1 MIKIKQFIKSILK
14 NATIFFACG
23 GIYYGL
29 EEIFK
34 SSHTS
39 HWTMFVC
46 AGLIGLLA
54 SLLNN
59 FYSFD
64 MLLQYQLGISSVIA
78 TVCEGIT
85 GILICYFSESGANT
99 VWDYSELPLTFFFGQ
114 CNLFFSFLW
123 AILSFIAILIG
134 DSIEY
139 YVFDESERPY
149 YCINS
154 HGVWFWLPRKTW

>member
-1 MIKIKQFIKSILK
+1 MIKNCFKHLLKDIL
-14 NATIFFACG
+14 IFSACG
-23 GIYYGL
+23 GTYYGL
-29 EEIFK
+29 EILFRGY
-34 SSHTS
+34 SN
-39 HWTMFVC
+39 WTMFFC
-46 AGLIGLLA
+46 AGVIGLLA

-64 MLLQYQLGISSVIA
+64 MLLQYQLGISAVIA

>member
-34 SSHTS
+34 SNHTS
-39 HWTMFVC
+39 DWTMFVC
-46 AGLIGLLA
+46 AGIIGLIA

-59 FYSFD
+59 FFTFD
-64 MLLQYQLGISSVIA
+64 MLLQWQLGISAVIA
-78 TVCEGIT
+78 TAIEGIT
-85 GILICYFSESGANT
+85 GVTLVYFNNGVNP
-99 VWDYSELPLTFFFGQ
+99 VWDYSQLWGTFFCGQ
-114 CNLFFSFLW
+114 CNILFCIIW
-123 AILSFIAILIG
+123 AVLSFIAILIG

-139 YVFDESERPY
+139 YVFDEGEQPY

>member
-14 NATIFFACG
+14 NATIFFTCG

-34 SSHTS
+34 SNHISD
-39 HWTMFVC
+39 WTMFLC
-46 AGLIGLLA
+46 AGVIGLLA

-64 MLLQYQLGISSVIA
+64 MLLQYQLGISAVIA
-78 TVCEGIT
+78 TAIEGIT
-85 GILICYFSESGANT
+85 GVILCYFNNGVNP
-99 VWDYSELPLTFFFGQ
+99 VWDYSQLWGTFCYGQ
-114 CNLFFSFLW
+114 CNVFFCMIW
-123 AILSFIAILIG
+123 AVLSFVAILIG

-139 YVFDESERPY
+139 YIFNESERPY

>member
-1 MIKIKQFIKSILK
+1 MTKIFKHILK
-14 NATIFFACG
+14 NITIFGVCG
-23 GIYYGL
+23 LVYYFG
-29 EEIFK
+29 EMIFK
-34 SSHTS
+34 SNHIS

-59 FYSFD
+59 FFTFD
-64 MLLQYQLGISSVIA
+64 MLLQWQLGISAVIA
-78 TVCEGIT
+78 TAIEGIT
-85 GILICYFSESGANT
+85 GVILAYFNNGVNP
-99 VWDYSELPLTFFFGQ
+99 VWDYSSLWGTFFCGQ
-114 CNLFFSFLW
+114 CNILFCIIW
-123 AILSFIAILIG
+123 AVLSFIAILIG

-139 YVFDESERPY
+139 YIFNESERPY